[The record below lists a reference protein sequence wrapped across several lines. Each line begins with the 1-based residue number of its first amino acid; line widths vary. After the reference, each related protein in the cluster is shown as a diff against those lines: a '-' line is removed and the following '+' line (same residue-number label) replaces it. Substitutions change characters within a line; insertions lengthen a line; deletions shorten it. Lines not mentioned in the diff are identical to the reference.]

1 MSKFEQPGLDNK
13 LGLADKLK
21 KTAVYGAIALGSA
34 ACAPGAGEAP
44 SSASAHEARVEQ
56 LQDNSPESV
65 IKKLLAG
72 KNIGLNDLGGGNF
85 SLVAIGKA
93 LDQDMAEEMA
103 KSELQQMRSNNA
115 GFVFL
120 PVSGA
125 PKIESAGDGF
135 YYVLVEQK
143 GVKE

>member
-13 LGLADKLK
+13 SGLADKLK
-21 KTAVYGAIALGSA
+21 KTAVYGAMALGSA

-44 SSASAHEARVEQ
+44 GSASAHEARVEQ
-56 LQDNSPESV
+56 SQDNSPESV
-65 IKKLLAG
+65 QEKLLNG
-72 KNIGLNDLGGGNF
+72 RNIGLNELGGGNF

-93 LDQDMAEEMA
+93 LDPDMAEEMA
-103 KSELQQMRSNNA
+103 KSEMQQMRANNKDL
-115 GFVFL
+115 VFL

-125 PKIESAGDGF
+125 SKIERADDGF

-143 GVKE
+143 AVKE